1 MASKLDFDLQ
11 SNKYIEIEKHYSIFN
26 YYTIFN
32 EIHSLLN
39 MHTYSSNKDFNESK
53 FIKLL
58 NTFQVKYNIDDDAK
72 ERIQT
77 FFMMRKLDERVIGD
91 THINSYLQNFYDIMR
106 HITLENFNTPN
117 TPKTDYEKLN
127 VNEFKDQP
135 EINKAMKFF
144 FETHHTNLVISK
156 SPLNSRNIENFTSL
170 IKSFYYQLNI
180 TDKWTKMLCD
190 DESNLIIIPCFF
202 NDDSFSDY
210 ESYIQSMGGRI
221 RKHYKPESTYS
232 YVKTVLDFIPN
243 KKSGAPEPY
252 FQKPF
257 SQNIPEIKGRY
268 DKYMKTGKDK
278 TNTVFTKFISK
289 NVYFLKCIPNSAMKD
304 DDYELKLKGE
314 ISKLESF
321 IQKRFMDFLDSKSSS
336 RDVVQPIK
344 KIILFYNDDNT
355 LSTIMYGKNLNS
367 QTIHGQ
373 INKYLIKLLTKTDDS
388 IDIKS
393 GIQQRRIQS
402 ENINLNDNL
411 MITQF
416 EKLKQKRVFLD
427 ILRDKDSNVSNLYE
441 TFFNFYVFIIKQYH
455 DSLIRNDN
463 IKLIEKVNDSI
474 KHFKIRYSTKMINE
488 DLYNI
493 DKIVINKNQKY
504 TLELDDL
511 EMFELEGYFQS
522 KRADQYKFKLNKISN
537 CKPLQD
543 VLDLFNESDT
553 HEAKS
558 QQNANPGEVS
568 MTTSTSS
575 DSSSSASSTGNSSTE
590 RPLTKAEKYTI
601 IRDYV
606 TSLKNRKQGEAP
618 VTHSKIDEI
627 KASVKQE
634 TGFSNVNS
642 HKIDLILYLIV
653 NNSKIN
659 LVVDDYDHSF
669 KLYVYNSRKNVI
681 EFVHNGDLRHS
692 RAKNV
697 QNQVLLLR
705 SLNKQ
710 LPMLSNIYYYPNFK
724 FTPQMVNEYLNEGL
738 SNQEKD
744 TKSQSNSSTKS
755 KIESQ
760 KSETSLSNS
769 LLNILSSQ
777 EKLHDLFVFASLHK
791 KYNKYIY
798 DDGKDRSKIILKQII
813 SLCLVK
819 GNSFYM
825 QKPKEDEKK
834 ADSDILTDSG
844 FSAYKINNISN
855 ITVTDKEANVKIHLI
870 PSKEL
875 KDQEDK
881 PRSCEEKKKRITKK
895 FQNSFGKML
904 KNVTRKYHKKV
915 RKITS

>member
-26 YYTIFN
+26 YYTVFN
-32 EIHSLLN
+32 EIHSLLD
-39 MHTYSSNKDFNESK
+39 MHNYSSNKEFNDSK

-58 NTFQVKYNIDDDAK
+58 NTFQVKYNIDDDVK

-77 FFMMRKLDERVIGD
+77 FYMMRSLDDRIISD
-91 THINSYLQNFYDIMR
+91 THINSYLQNFYDIMK
-106 HITLENFNTPN
+106 HISLDDFNTPN
-117 TPKTDYEKLN
+117 TVKIDYEKLN
-127 VNEFKDQP
+127 INEFKDQP

-144 FETHHTNLVISK
+144 FDAHLKKLLLSK
-156 SPLNSRNIENFTSL
+156 SPLTSRNIEQFTSL

-180 TDKWTKMLCD
+180 TDKWTKMLCN

-202 NDDSFSDY
+202 NDDTFSDY

-221 RKHYKPESTYS
+221 RKHYKPESNYS
-232 YVKTVLDFIPN
+232 YIKTVLDFVE
-243 KKSGAPEPY
+243 KKGADKVKEPFFY
-252 FQKPF
+252 KGF
-257 SQNIPEIKGRY
+257 SSPIPEIKG
-268 DKYMKTGKDK
+268 KYNDYMRTGKVK
-278 TNTVFTKFISK
+278 TRTVFTKFISK

-321 IQKRFMDFLDSKSSS
+321 IQKRFMDFLDSKSRSG
-336 RDVVQPIK
+336 DVVQPIK

-373 INKYLIKLLTKTDDS
+373 INKYLIKLLTKIDDS

-393 GIQQRRIQS
+393 GIQQRRIQT
-402 ENINLNDNL
+402 ETIQLNDNL
-411 MITQF
+411 MVTQF
-416 EKLKQKRVFLD
+416 DKLKQKRVFLD
-427 ILRDKDSNVSNLYE
+427 ILRDKDPQVSNLYE

-455 DSLIRNDN
+455 DSLIRNDS

-522 KRADQYKFKLNKISN
+522 KIKDQYKFKLNRISN
-537 CKPLQD
+537 CKPLQA

-553 HEAKS
+553 RETKNS
-558 QQNANPGEVS
+558 TETS
-568 MTTSTSS
+568 LSESSISESSSTSQ
-575 DSSSSASSTGNSSTE
+575 TG
-590 RPLTKAEKYTI
+590 RPLTKAEQHI
-601 IRDYV
+601 VIRDYV
-606 TSLKNRKQGEAP
+606 NSLKNRKMGEAP
-618 VTHSKIDEI
+618 VTHSKITEI
-627 KASVKQE
+627 KNMVKQE
-634 TGFSNVNS
+634 NGFSNISS
-642 HKIDLILYLIV
+642 HKIDLVLYLIV
-653 NNSKIN
+653 NNSRIN
-659 LVVDDYDHSF
+659 LVVNDYDYSF
-669 KLYVYNSRKNVI
+669 KLYVYNNRRNVI

-692 RAKNV
+692 RIKNV

-724 FTPQMVNEYLNEGL
+724 FTTQMITEYLKAGKPTQN
-738 SNQEKD
+738 KD
-744 TKSQSNSSTKS
+744 TKSPNISDTKS
-755 KIESQ
+755 KIEP
-760 KSETSLSNS
+760 KKDETSLSNS

-777 EKLHDLFVFASLHK
+777 EKLHELFVYASLHK
-791 KYNKYIY
+791 RYNKYIY
-798 DDGKDRSKIILKQII
+798 DDGKDRSKIILRQII

-834 ADSDILTDSG
+834 VNSDILTDSG

-855 ITVTDKEANVKIHLI
+855 ISVTDREANVKIHLI

-875 KDQEDK
+875 KDQEEK
-881 PRSCEEKKKRITKK
+881 SRSCEEKKKRITKK

-904 KNVTRKYHKKV
+904 KNATRKYHKQI
-915 RKITS
+915 RRITT